1 MITGRSSI
9 DIARPVATV
18 YDFVVVRFFDNYP
31 RWSPQVR
38 ELRALNGDRVALG
51 TRGRQV
57 RIDQGRRSE
66 TRFEVTRLEPER
78 AVDFDGD
85 KAAKFA
91 IRYRFEPQGEQACRL
106 SMEFELKHIDLF
118 MRPFEKLIRHAV
130 QDGTDETVRNIK
142 RLIEREH

>member
-9 DIARPVATV
+9 DIARPVAIV

-38 ELRALNGDRVALG
+38 ELEALNGREVRLG

-57 RIDQGRRSE
+57 RVDQGRRSE

-85 KAAKFA
+85 KQAKFA
-91 IRYRFEPQGEQACRL
+91 IRYRFEANGEQACRL
-106 SMEFELKHIDLF
+106 SMEFELKQLDLF
-118 MRPFEKLIRHAV
+118 MRPFEKLIRLAV
-130 QDGTDETVRNIK
+130 QDGTDQTVRNIK
-142 RLIEREH
+142 RLVEHEH

>member
-1 MITGRSSI
+1 LIIGRSHI
-9 DIARPVATV
+9 DIERSVTTV

-31 RWSPQVR
+31 QWSPQVR
-38 ELRALNGDRVALG
+38 ELQALNGNRVRLG

-57 RIDQGRRSE
+57 RVDQGRRSE

-85 KAAKFA
+85 RQAKFA
-91 IRYRFEPQGEQACRL
+91 IRYRFEPRGEQQCRL
-106 SMEFELKHIDLF
+106 SMEFELKQLDLF

-130 QDGTDETVRNIK
+130 QDGTDQTVRNIK
-142 RLIEREH
+142 RLIDYEH

>member
-1 MITGRSSI
+1 MIIGRSHI
-9 DIARPVATV
+9 DIERSVTTV

-31 RWSPQVR
+31 QWSPQVR
-38 ELRALNGDRVALG
+38 ELQALNGNRVRLG

-57 RIDQGRRSE
+57 RVDQGRRSE

-85 KAAKFA
+85 RQAKFA
-91 IRYRFEPQGEQACRL
+91 IRYRFEPRGEQQCRL
-106 SMEFELKHIDLF
+106 SMEFELKQLDLF

-130 QDGTDETVRNIK
+130 QDGTDQTVRNIK
-142 RLIEREH
+142 RLIDYEH